1 MAENRE
7 AISLPRRKREMRLA
21 LRIFRYFWPYK
32 WAMLTALL
40 ASAVVSASTAGT
52 AWLIKPA
59 LDDIFIR
66 NDAKS
71 LLYVPLA
78 FIGLTLLKG
87 LGRYLQNWCMNYSAL
102 RVLEHLRQELF
113 HKIVSLPLSFY
124 ENAQVGALM
133 SRVINDVGMI
143 RQSLPAF
150 VQIVRQVL
158 TMGGLLVVVFEQNF
172 RLACWA
178 LVVLPLAGFPF
189 AMFSRALRRYG
200 RRNAE
205 VTAGISGMLQELLS
219 GIRVIKAFATEK
231 REITHFDTENARII
245 SINFK
250 QSCISEL
257 ASPVMELIGS
267 LGIGLVIWYGG
278 TEVIQGAMTPGT
290 FFSFVAALV
299 MLYDP
304 VKALNGANM
313 SVQNALAGAERVFG
327 ILDDPDLRMESGG
340 TLTFK
345 EPFRELVFD
354 KVTFRYTEENRG
366 RDNAEAALRDI
377 SLTVRAG
384 ERVALVGPSGA
395 GKTTLVNLIPRF
407 YEQQKGNILLNGQPL
422 AAYSLSSL
430 RRSIAVV
437 SQDAFLFDMS
447 LRDNIAYG
455 QPPEIQ
461 ADLERIRAAA
471 QAAFAD
477 TFIQALPEGYN
488 TRIGERGVKLSGGQ
502 KQRITIARALL
513 KNAPL
518 LILDEA
524 TSALDSESEHMVQ
537 QALDNLMKDRTSVI
551 IAHRLST
558 ILEADRIVV
567 MENGRIVDSGRH
579 EELLGR
585 CALYTRLYN
594 MQFRTQH
601 ASSPDKDTATS
612 SSA

>member
-172 RLACWA
+172 HLACWA

-313 SVQNALAGAERVFG
+313 SVQ
-327 ILDDPDLRMESGG
+327 I
-340 TLTFK
+340 
-345 EPFRELVFD
+345 
-354 KVTFRYTEENRG
+354 G
-366 RDNAEAALRDI
+366 R
-377 SLTVRAG
+377 
-384 ERVALVGPSGA
+384 
-395 GKTTLVNLIPRF
+395 
-407 YEQQKGNILLNGQPL
+407 
-422 AAYSLSSL
+422 
-430 RRSIAVV
+430 
-437 SQDAFLFDMS
+437 
-447 LRDNIAYG
+447 
-455 QPPEIQ
+455 
-461 ADLERIRAAA
+461 
-471 QAAFAD
+471 
-477 TFIQALPEGYN
+477 
-488 TRIGERGVKLSGGQ
+488 
-502 KQRITIARALL
+502 
-513 KNAPL
+513 
-518 LILDEA
+518 
-524 TSALDSESEHMVQ
+524 
-537 QALDNLMKDRTSVI
+537 
-551 IAHRLST
+551 AH
-558 ILEADRIVV
+558 V
-567 MENGRIVDSGRH
+567 
-579 EELLGR
+579 
-585 CALYTRLYN
+585 
-594 MQFRTQH
+594 
-601 ASSPDKDTATS
+601 
-612 SSA
+612 